1 MQASTWSKAI
11 EEAKV
16 GEPEAKQ
23 LEHNDQNGIAFSNAF
38 NQQFLQQANQYHH
51 ITDKVNIQQIVRE
64 INEKGLTAKERSAD
78 FFLDSL
84 FRRKENQDEQK
95 EVEGEVIDSDPN
107 DMEFRKGADEGESEE
122 MLMDWQQ
129 DTTDVEFDDH
139 WGVERRGEQAPT
151 TDNEN
156 DDSDEDGGE
165 MMPVFF

>member
-1 MQASTWSKAI
+1 M
-11 EEAKV
+11 
-16 GEPEAKQ
+16 
-23 LEHNDQNGIAFSNAF
+23 
-38 NQQFLQQANQYHH
+38 QQANQYHH